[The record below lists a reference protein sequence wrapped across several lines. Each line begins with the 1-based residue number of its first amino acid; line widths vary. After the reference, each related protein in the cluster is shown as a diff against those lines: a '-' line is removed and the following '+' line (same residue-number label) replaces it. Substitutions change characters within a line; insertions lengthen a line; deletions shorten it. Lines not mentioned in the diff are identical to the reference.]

1 MRQVALSKMLVVN
14 ALIIMA
20 NLFGGNV
27 LGFRDDSALAIL
39 AGIFAGGLAWV
50 EEQDRS
56 VD

>member
-1 MRQVALSKMLVVN
+1 MALSKMLVVN